1 MDVAA
6 NNFAFA
12 LIRASQALGSLLDV
26 AQLLGVEP
34 KQVYLW
40 IADVEAPTAEQ
51 RSELEDKLGNL
62 AAAR

>member
-12 LIRASQALGSLLDV
+12 LIRASQTLGSLLGV

>member
-1 MDVAA
+1 MDAAA

-34 KQVYLW
+34 KQIYLW

-51 RSELEDKLGNL
+51 RSELEDKLGDL

>member
-6 NNFAFA
+6 TNFAFA

-34 KQVYLW
+34 KQIYLW

-51 RSELEDKLGNL
+51 RSELEDKLANL

>member
-1 MDVAA
+1 VDVAA

-51 RSELEDKLGNL
+51 RSELETKLGNF

>member
-1 MDVAA
+1 MDTAA

-12 LIRASQALGSLLDV
+12 LIRASQTLGSLLGV

-51 RSELEDKLGNL
+51 RSELENKLRN
-62 AAAR
+62 AAAAA

>member
-6 NNFAFA
+6 DNFAFA
-12 LIRASQALGSLLDV
+12 LVRAWQTLGSLLDV

-34 KQVYLW
+34 KQIYLW

-51 RSELEDKLGNL
+51 RSELEDKLRHL
-62 AAAR
+62 AAAP